1 MLLEVAFCCLCL
13 FAGTWAAN
21 DTSSTQFSLEDYSID
36 AVVAFGANR
45 MRSFWEPYLRY
56 WPYNSSKNRL
66 LLITEK
72 DNWNLNTTTAFR
84 KCLERSSYTP
94 EFVSLHYSAA
104 DKPYWFR
111 QNAWKFFLDT
121 HSDADI
127 FAVIDDDSCLLDSVR
142 HTDLLTSSASAG
154 GQQLPPRL
162 IVHGLETPPNTVVP
176 NGHKTFTQ
184 FVPKAMGMAF
194 KAHFMTDFPIS
205 FWREMLPD
213 FRAWAVSHTLNET
226 LHPSIDAQHDQLAR
240 ALESMSRQ
248 GGLSEFNLIFHFAY
262 FDEKWHDRYDWRL
275 APSRLSVGLST
286 HEHATGCPPT
296 WTNDD
301 RVMKMESTSGNGAS
315 LLPSEYLFYPYNLIL
330 GHSQRHAGSFRSVNW
345 KRFLVEPMIKN
356 RKSAKATYDKS
367 LETQCYEGQSTA
379 ACWANMTRTREA
391 VRKPPTVHST
401 LPLVA
406 EQWKTCF
413 EHMPSDGKV

>member
-1 MLLEVAFCCLCL
+1 LAI
-13 FAGTWAAN
+13 TWAVN
-21 DTSSTQFSLEDYSID
+21 DTSSTKLSLEDYSID

-56 WPYNSSKNRL
+56 WPYNPSKNRL

-72 DNWNLNTTTAFR
+72 DNWDLKTTMAFR
-84 KCLERSSYTP
+84 KCLEESSYTP
-94 EFVSLHYSAA
+94 EFVSLPYSAA

-111 QNAWKFFLDT
+111 QNAWKFFLDK

-142 HTDLLTSSASAG
+142 HTDLLTSSAAAAAAAASAE
-154 GQQLPPRL
+154 GQQLPRL

-176 NGHKTFTQ
+176 SGHKYFTQ

-205 FWREMLPD
+205 FWRDMLPD
-213 FRAWAVSHTLNET
+213 FRSWAVNHTLNES
-226 LHPSIDAQHDQLAR
+226 LHSSIDTQHDQLAR
-240 ALESMSRQ
+240 ALELMSHE
-248 GGLSEFNLIFHFAY
+248 GGLSEFNLLFHFAY

-286 HEHATGCPPT
+286 HEHTMGCPPT
-296 WTNDD
+296 WTND
-301 RVMKMESTSGNGAS
+301 RVMKMESRSGNGGAS
-315 LLPSEYLFYPYNLIL
+315 VPPSEYLFYPYNLII
-330 GHSQRHAGSFRSVNW
+330 GHSQRYPGSFRSINW
-345 KRFLVEPMIKN
+345 KRFLVDPMIKN
-356 RKSAKATYDKS
+356 RKSTKVTYDKH

-379 ACWANMTRTREA
+379 ACWANITRAREA
-391 VRKPPTVHST
+391 LARPPSLHSK
-401 LPLVA
+401 LPRVA